1 MSPGQRASSSKAASM
16 HFLSESLW
24 SEIAG
29 EIKKLHKIS
38 GKRPMTFRFN
48 RVLIFL
54 FSNLICK
61 IIQS

>member
-29 EIKKLHKIS
+29 EIKKLHNIS
-38 GKRPMTFRFN
+38 GKRPMNFRVSK
-48 RVLIFL
+48 VLIFL
-54 FSNLICK
+54 FSNLMCR